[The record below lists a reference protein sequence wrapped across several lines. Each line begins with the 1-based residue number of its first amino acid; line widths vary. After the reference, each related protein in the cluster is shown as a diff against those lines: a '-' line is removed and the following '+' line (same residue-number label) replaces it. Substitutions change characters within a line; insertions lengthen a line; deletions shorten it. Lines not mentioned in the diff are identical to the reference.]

1 MARKK
6 KEQEQKKAKVNTDG
20 IMGLAGSTVE
30 QAISE
35 TLEINY
41 MPYAMSVIV
50 SRAIPEIDGFKPSH
64 RKLLYTM
71 YKMGLLNSGRT
82 KSANIVG
89 QTMRLNP
96 HGDAAIYETMV
107 RLARGNETL
116 LHPFVDSKGNF
127 GKVYSRDMAYAA
139 ARYTEAKLD
148 KFCEELFRDI
158 DLDTVDM
165 VDNYDATMKEPS
177 LLPTTFPNVLVS
189 ANQGIAV
196 GMASN
201 ICSFNLAE
209 VCNTA
214 IALMNNPEHDILE
227 TLPGPDFSTGGQLL
241 FDEAAFREIYNTG
254 RGSFKLRAKWNYVK
268 SGNLIEITEI
278 PYTTASEAIMD
289 KVAELIKAG
298 KIKEIA
304 DMRDETDLGGL
315 KLTIDL
321 KRGVEPDKL
330 MQKLYRLTPLQDS
343 FPCNF
348 NILIAG
354 MPRVMGIGEILEEWT
369 AWRTDCVKRR
379 LFYQIQKKEDRL
391 HLLKGL
397 ERILLDIDKAIQI
410 IRVTELESE
419 VVPNLMIGFGIDEI
433 QANYVAEIK
442 LRNINKEYI
451 LKQTKAID
459 QLEQEIA
466 DLRDTL
472 GSSRKLKNVII
483 KELKQVAEKYG
494 QSRKTEIV
502 YESQE
507 THFEE
512 EEEQI
517 PDYPVTLFVS
527 KEGYLKKITQASLRM
542 SGEQKFKEGDSLAF
556 SCETNNKTEILVFT
570 NLCQC
575 YKSRL
580 SDFEDGKASQL
591 GDYLPQKLG
600 MDSGETVLQV
610 LLPGDYKGF
619 VLFFF
624 ENGKAAKVPLSAYE
638 TKTNRRRLTGA
649 FSDKS
654 PLKTAMVLEEDRQV
668 VLYSTDGR
676 AAVISTAQLLPKTTR
691 NTIGVSAMTLKKKAA
706 LSYAQ
711 LLEDSGIVNAGR
723 YRNKTIPTAGA
734 ILKEEDSPDKQIS
747 FDM

>member
-1 MARKK
+1 MAKK
-6 KEQEQKKAKVNTDG
+6 KSEKEAKKVNLDG
-20 IMGLAGSTVE
+20 VVGLVGSTTE
-30 QAISE
+30 QAVSE
-35 TLEINY
+35 TLEVNY

-71 YKMGLLNSGRT
+71 YKMGLLTGGRT

-139 ARYTEAKLD
+139 SRYTEAKLD
-148 KFCEELFRDI
+148 AICGELFRDI
-158 DLDTVDM
+158 DSDTVDM

-201 ICSFNLAE
+201 ICSFNLKE
-209 VCNTA
+209 VCETT
-214 IALMNNPEHDILE
+214 IALMRNPDHDLLE

-241 FDEAAFREIYNTG
+241 FDEAVTREIYSTG
-254 RGSFKLRAKWNYVK
+254 RGSFRLRSKWRYVK
-268 SGNLIEITEI
+268 ENNLIEITEI
-278 PYTTASEAIMD
+278 PYSTATEVIMD

-298 KIKEIA
+298 KIREIS

-321 KRGVEPDKL
+321 KRGVDPEKL
-330 MQKLYRLTPLQDS
+330 MQKLFRMTPLQDS
-343 FPCNF
+343 FACNF

-369 AWRTDCVKRR
+369 AWRMDCVKRR
-379 LFYQIQKKEDRL
+379 LFFQIQKKQDRL

-397 ERILLDIDKAIQI
+397 ERILLDIDKAISI
-410 IRVTELESE
+410 IRETELENE

-433 QANYVAEIK
+433 QANFVSEIK

-451 LKQTKAID
+451 LKQTKATS
-459 QLEQEIA
+459 QLEQEIEE
-466 DLRDTL
+466 LQDTL
-472 GSSRKLKNVII
+472 NSPRKLKNVII
-483 KELKQVAEKYG
+483 QELRQVSEKYG
-494 QSRKTEIV
+494 QPRKTEIL
-502 YESQE
+502 YNIEE
-507 THFEE
+507 AEPENEE
-512 EEEQI
+512 ESV
-517 PDYPVTLFVS
+517 PDYPVTVFVS
-527 KEGYLKKITQASLRM
+527 KEGYLKKITAQSLRM
-542 SGEQKFKEGDSLAF
+542 SGEQKFKEGDSLAY
-556 SCETNNKTEILVFT
+556 SREATNREELLVFT
-570 NLCQC
+570 DRFQC
-575 YKSRL
+575 YKTRL
-580 SDFEDGKASQL
+580 SDFEDGKASLL

-600 MDSGETVLQV
+600 MDPGENILQV
-610 LLPGDYKGF
+610 IFPGDGKGF

-624 ENGKAAKVPLSAYE
+624 ENGKVAKVPLSAYE
-638 TKTNRRRLTGA
+638 TKTNRKKLTGA

-654 PLKTAMVLEEDRQV
+654 PAVKILSLPTDAQIAM
-668 VLYSTDGR
+668 YSSDGR
-676 AAVISTAQLLPKTTR
+676 AMIFSTAELLPKTTR
-691 NTIGVSAMTLKKKAA
+691 STIGVAVMSLKKKAVLQNA
-706 LSYAQ
+706 L
-711 LLEDSGIVNAGR
+711 LLEESGIENQAR
-723 YRNKTIPTAGA
+723 YRMKSIPAAGA
-734 ILKEEDSPDKQIS
+734 LLRPEDGPEKQAA
-747 FDM
+747 FEV

>member
-6 KEQEQKKAKVNTDG
+6 KESEQNKKKVNTDG
-20 IMGLAGSTVE
+20 IVGLVGSTTE

-35 TLEINY
+35 TLELNY

-71 YKMGLLNSGRT
+71 YKMGLLTGGRT

-89 QTMRLNP
+89 QTMKLNP

-148 KFCEELFRDI
+148 GICAELFRDI
-158 DLDTVDM
+158 DSDTVDM
-165 VDNYDATMKEPS
+165 VDNYDATMKEPT

-201 ICSFNLAE
+201 ICSFNLRE
-209 VCNTA
+209 VCETA
-214 IALMNNPEHDILE
+214 IALMNNPEHDVLE
-227 TLPGPDFSTGGQLL
+227 TLPGPDFSTGAELL
-241 FDEAAFREIYNTG
+241 CDENTAREIYSTG
-254 RGSFKLRAKWNYVK
+254 RGSFKLRAKWRYVK
-268 SGNLIEITEI
+268 EGNLIEIYEI
-278 PYTTASEAIMD
+278 PYSTTSEVIMD
-289 KVAELIKAG
+289 KVAELIKVG
-298 KIKEIA
+298 KIKEIN

-330 MQKLYRLTPLQDS
+330 MQKLFRLTPLQDS
-343 FPCNF
+343 FACNF

-354 MPRVMGIGEILEEWT
+354 MPRVMGIAEILEEWT

-397 ERILLDIDKAIQI
+397 ERILLDIDKAITI
-410 IRVTELESE
+410 IRETELESE

-433 QANYVAEIK
+433 QANFVAEIK

-451 LKQTKAID
+451 LKQTRVID
-459 QLEQEIA
+459 DLEKEIA

-472 GSSRKLKNVII
+472 GSSRRLKNLII
-483 KELKQVAEKYG
+483 RELKSVAEKYG
-494 QSRKTEIV
+494 QDRKTEII
-502 YESQE
+502 YEAQQIE
-507 THFEE
+507 PEE
-512 EEEQI
+512 ETEDI
-517 PDYPVTLFVS
+517 PDYPVTVFVS
-527 KEGYLKKITQASLRM
+527 KEGYLKKITPQSLRM
-542 SGEQKFKEGDSLAF
+542 SGEQKFKEGDSLSF
-556 SCETNNKTEILVFT
+556 SRESNNRAELLVFT
-570 NLCQC
+570 DQFQC
-575 YKSRL
+575 YKTRL
-580 SDFEDGKASQL
+580 SDFDDGKASLL

-600 MDSGETVLQV
+600 MDPGENVLQV
-610 LLPGDYKGF
+610 IFPGDYKGF

-649 FSDKS
+649 YSDKS
-654 PLKTAMVLEEDRQV
+654 PLRTAIVLDADQQLAV
-668 VLYSTDGR
+668 YTTDNR

-691 NTIGVSAMTLKKKAA
+691 NTIGVSVITLKKKAA
-706 LSYAQ
+706 LSHAA
-711 LLEDSGIVNAGR
+711 LLTESGITNVSR
-723 YRNKTIPTAGA
+723 YRTRTLPTAGA
-734 ILKEEDSPDKQIS
+734 PLKEEDSPEKQIT
-747 FDM
+747 FDV

>member
-1 MARKK
+1 MAKKK
-6 KEQEQKKAKVNTDG
+6 KEPEKKSKVNTDG
-20 IMGLAGSTVE
+20 VMGLVGSTTE

-35 TLEINY
+35 TLELNY

-71 YKMGLLNSGRT
+71 YKMGLLSGGRT

-89 QTMRLNP
+89 QTMQLNP

-107 RLARGNETL
+107 RLAKGNETL

-139 ARYTEAKLD
+139 SRYTEAKLD
-148 KFCEELFRDI
+148 SICSEIFKDI

-165 VDNYDATMKEPS
+165 VDNYDSTKKEPT

-201 ICSFNLAE
+201 ICSFNLKE
-209 VCNTA
+209 ICETT
-214 IALMNNPEHDILE
+214 IALMDNPEHDILE
-227 TLPGPDFSTGGQLL
+227 TLPGPDFSTGAELL
-241 FDEAAFREIYNTG
+241 YDDAATREIYSTG

-268 SGNLIEITEI
+268 EGNMIEITEI
-278 PYTTASEAIMD
+278 PYSTATEVIMD

-321 KRGVEPDKL
+321 KRGVEPEKL
-330 MQKLYRLTPLQDS
+330 MQKLFRMTTLQDS

-354 MPRVMGIGEILEEWT
+354 MPRVMGVGEILEEWT
-369 AWRTDCVKRR
+369 AWRMECVRR
-379 LFYQIQKKEDRL
+379 RIFFQIGKKEERL

-397 ERILLDIDKAIQI
+397 ERILLDIDKAIAI
-410 IRVTELESE
+410 IRETELESE

-459 QLEQEIA
+459 DLEREIEELQ
-466 DLRDTL
+466 DILN
-472 GSSRKLKNVII
+472 SQRKLKGVIK

-494 QSRKTEIV
+494 KPRKTEII
-502 YESQE
+502 YNMDEIE
-507 THFEE
+507 PEE
-512 EEEQI
+512 EAEQV

-527 KEGYLKKITQASLRM
+527 KEGYLKKITQQSLRM

-556 SCETNNKTEILVFT
+556 SVETSNRAEILVFT
-570 NLCQC
+570 DQFQC

-580 SDFEDGKASQL
+580 SDFEDGKASLL
-591 GDYLPQKLG
+591 GDYLPTKLG
-600 MDSGETVLQV
+600 MDPGENVIRV

-638 TKTNRRRLTGA
+638 TKTNRRKLTGA
-649 FSDKS
+649 YCDKS
-654 PLKTAMVLEEDRQV
+654 PLVSAMAMETDQQV
-668 VLYSTDGR
+668 ALYATDGR
-676 AAVISTAQLLPKTTR
+676 ALIFSTAQLMPKTTR
-691 NTIGVSAMTLKKKAA
+691 NTQGVAVMSLKKKAV
-706 LSYAQ
+706 LSDAVTV
-711 LLEDSGIVNAGR
+711 EKCGIVNQSR
-723 YRNKTIPTAGA
+723 YRTKTLPAAGA
-734 ILKEEDSPDKQIS
+734 LLKEEDSPEKQIS
-747 FDM
+747 FEV

>member
-6 KEQEQKKAKVNTDG
+6 KEPEQNKAKVNTDN
-20 IMGLAGSTVE
+20 IMGLVGSTTE

-71 YKMGLLNSGRT
+71 YKMGLLSGGRT

-139 ARYTEAKLD
+139 SRYTEAKLEA
-148 KFCEELFRDI
+148 FCNELFRDI
-158 DLDTVDM
+158 DSDTVDM

-177 LLPTTFPNVLVS
+177 LLPTTFPTVLVS

-201 ICSFNLAE
+201 ICSFNLKE
-209 VCNTA
+209 VCDTT
-214 IALMNNPEHDILE
+214 IALMNNPDHDILS
-227 TLPGPDFSTGGQLL
+227 TLPGPDFSTGAELL
-241 FDEAAFREIYNTG
+241 FDEATTRDIYSTG
-254 RGSFKLRAKWNYVK
+254 RGSFKLRAKWSYVK
-268 SGNLIEITEI
+268 ADNVIEITEI
-278 PYTTASEAIMD
+278 PYSTTSEVIMD

-321 KRGVEPDKL
+321 KRGVEPEKL
-330 MQKLYRLTPLQDS
+330 MQKLFRMTPLQDS

-354 MPRVMGIGEILEEWT
+354 MPRVMGVGEILEEWT
-369 AWRTDCVKRR
+369 AWRTDCIKRR
-379 LFYQIQKKEDRL
+379 LFFQIQKKQDRL

-397 ERILLDIDKAIQI
+397 ERILLDIDKAIRI
-410 IRVTELESE
+410 IRETELESE

-433 QANYVAEIK
+433 QANFVAEIK

-459 QLEQEIA
+459 ELEKEIA
-466 DLRDTL
+466 DLQDTL
-472 GSSRKLKNVII
+472 NSHRKLKNVII
-483 KELKQVAEKYG
+483 KELQQVSEKYG
-494 QSRKTEIV
+494 KPRKTEII
-502 YESQE
+502 YETVE
-507 THFEE
+507 AKVED

-517 PDYPVTLFVS
+517 PDYPVTVFVS
-527 KEGYLKKITQASLRM
+527 KEGYLKKITPQSLRM
-542 SGEQKFKEGDSLAF
+542 SGEQKFKEGDSLSF
-556 SCETNNKTEILVFT
+556 SRETSNKAELLVFT
-570 NLCQC
+570 SLFQC
-575 YKSRL
+575 YKTRL
-580 SDFEDGKASQL
+580 SDFDDGKASQL

-600 MDSGETVLQV
+600 MDPGETVLQV
-610 LLPGDYKGF
+610 LMPGDYKGF

-654 PLKTAMVLEEDRQV
+654 PLVAAMVLDEDKQV
-668 VLYSTDGR
+668 VLYSSDNR
-676 AAVISTAQLLPKTTR
+676 AAIISTAQLTPKTTR
-691 NTIGVSAMTLKKKAA
+691 NTIGVAVMSLKKKAQ
-706 LSYAQ
+706 LSAAQ
-711 LLEDSGIVNAGR
+711 LLEESSITNASR

-734 ILKEEDSPDKQIS
+734 LLKDEDAQEKQIS

>member
-1 MARKK
+1 MARKNKEPEK
-6 KEQEQKKAKVNTDG
+6 KKVNTDG
-20 IMGLAGSTVE
+20 IMGLHGSTVE

-71 YKMGLLNSGRT
+71 YKMGLLNGGRT

-139 ARYTEAKLD
+139 SRYTEAKLD
-148 KFCEELFRDI
+148 GICGEIFKDI
-158 DLDTVDM
+158 DSDTVDM

-201 ICSFNLAE
+201 ICSFNLKE
-209 VCNTA
+209 VCDTA
-214 IALMNNPEHDILE
+214 IALMKNPDHDILE
-227 TLPGPDFSTGGQLL
+227 TLPGPDFSTGAELL
-241 FDEAAFREIYNTG
+241 FDEAATREIYSTG
-254 RGSFKLRAKWNYVK
+254 RGSFRLRAKWHYVK
-268 SGNLIEITEI
+268 EGNLIEITEI
-278 PYTTASEAIMD
+278 PYTTATEVIMD

-298 KIKEIA
+298 KIREIA

-321 KRGVEPDKL
+321 KRGVDPDKL
-330 MQKLYRLTPLQDS
+330 MQKLFRMTTLQDS

-354 MPRVMGIGEILEEWT
+354 MPRVMGVGEILDEWT
-369 AWRTDCVKRR
+369 AWRTDCIKRR
-379 LFYQIQKKEDRL
+379 LFFQIGKKEEKL

-397 ERILLDIDKAIQI
+397 ERILLDIDKAIRV
-410 IRVTELESE
+410 IRETEMDSE
-419 VVPNLMIGFGIDEI
+419 VVPNLMIEFGIDEI
-433 QANYVAEIK
+433 QANFVAEIK

-451 LKQTKAID
+451 LKQTKAIS

-466 DLRDTL
+466 DMRATL
-472 GSSRKLKNVII
+472 ESSRKLKNVII
-483 KELKQVAEKYG
+483 SELQEVSKKYG
-494 QSRKTEIV
+494 QPRKTEILYNV
-502 YESQE
+502 SE
-507 THFEE
+507 TAAEDEE
-512 EEEQI
+512 EPV
-517 PDYPVTLFVS
+517 PDYPVTVFVS
-527 KEGYLKKITQASLRM
+527 KEGYLKKITAQSLRM
-542 SGEQKFKEGDSLAF
+542 SGEQKFKEGDSLSF
-556 SCETNNKTEILVFT
+556 TRETTNRAEFLVFT
-570 NLCQC
+570 DKYQC

-580 SDFEDGKASQL
+580 SDFDDGKASLL

-600 MDSGETVLQV
+600 FEPGENLVSLQFC
-610 LLPGDYKGF
+610 GDYKGF

-638 TKTNRRRLTGA
+638 TKTNRKKLTGA
-649 FSDKS
+649 YSDKS
-654 PLKTAMVLEEDRQV
+654 PLAAAMVLEEDAQIA
-668 VLYSTDGR
+668 LYSSDGR
-676 AAVISTAQLLPKTTR
+676 AAVFSTAQLLPKTTR
-691 NTIGVSAMTLKKKAA
+691 NTQGVAVMTLKKKAVLQDA
-706 LSYAQ
+706 R
-711 LLEDSGIVNAGR
+711 LLEESGIANPGR
-723 YRNKTIPTAGA
+723 YRTKTIPSAGML
-734 ILKEEDSPDKQIS
+734 LKEEDSADKQQS
-747 FDM
+747 FEV